1 MQQATRLVTAP
12 EPSGPKDDARRLQRG
27 AVIALLSRIN
37 EIRKGIYQVPSQAQ
51 RNGEVPFYYVDL
63 NGGRPTCT
71 CPDFE
76 LRNRPCKHIHAVQFL
91 LLGEEF
97 RPLGEEFW
105 PGEPGE
111 IGEVE
116 LKPKKKTYKQDWR
129 TYDAAQVHELE
140 HFEVLLRQLCDLVEE
155 PDRRFGR
162 PRLPVNDMLFAAALK
177 VYHDK
182 SRRRVMGTVERACQQ
197 GLLGRAPS
205 HSSLTRFL
213 NDEDLVAPLKYL
225 VEQSA
230 LPLRALEDTFAIDS
244 TGFTTVVYE
253 RWFDKKWGRVKSQ
266 ATYVK
271 LHLTCGVKTK
281 TIAAVDVSDSDANDS
296 PFLLPQLRTTAEN
309 FTVRELSADKAYLSK
324 GNFNGAD
331 ALNVD
336 LFVPFKI
343 NSRAQHP
350 KRKRSKAWER
360 AFHFFHYNR
369 DEFLAHYHQRSIAES
384 VVNMVKSK
392 FGPALWSR
400 SETAQKNELL
410 LKALGHNITVLIH
423 EAYKLGVESELEKWL
438 SDPATA
444 PQGGAAVD
452 DRTLAVA
459 P

>member
-1 MQQATRLVTAP
+1 MQQETQLVTAP
-12 EPSGPKDDARRLQRG
+12 EPSAPKGDAGRLQRG
-27 AVIALLSRIN
+27 AIIAILSLIK
-37 EIRKGIYQVPSQAQ
+37 EVKKGVYRVPSQAP
-51 RNGEVPFYYVDL
+51 RNGEVPFYYVNV
-63 NGGRPTCT
+63 NGDGPTCT
-71 CPDFE
+71 CPDYE

-91 LLGEEF
+91 TLGEEF
-97 RPLGEEFW
+97 LIPGEEFW
-105 PGEPGE
+105 PGGRGE
-111 IGEVE
+111 AGEVE

-155 PDRRFGR
+155 PDHRFGR
-162 PRLPVNDMLFAAALK
+162 PRLPVSDMLFAAALK

-182 SRRRVMGTVERACQQ
+182 SRRRVMGSVERARQQ
-197 GLLGRAPS
+197 GLLDRAPS

-253 RWFDKKWGRVKSQ
+253 RWFDKKWGKVKSQ
-266 ATYVK
+266 ATYIK
-271 LHLTCGVKTK
+271 LHFTCGTRTK
-281 TIAAVDVSDSDANDS
+281 AIAAVDVSDSDANDS
-296 PFLLPQLRTTAEN
+296 PFLLPQLRATAEN
-309 FTVRELSADKAYLSK
+309 FSVRELSADKAYLSK
-324 GNFNGAD
+324 RNFNGAD
-331 ALNVD
+331 ALGVG
-336 LFVPFKI
+336 LFVPFKT

-350 KRKRSKAWER
+350 KRKRSRAWER

-369 DEFLAHYHQRSIAES
+369 DEFLEHYHKRSIAES
-384 VVNMVKSK
+384 VVQMVKSK
-392 FGPALWSR
+392 FGSALWSR

-423 EAYKLGVESELEKWL
+423 EAYRLGVESELEKWL

-444 PQGGAAVD
+444 PGGA
-452 DRTLAVA
+452 RL
-459 P
+459 